1 MNYCSLVAACLI
13 ILSSCADQAYVPG
26 DLYSVSGPEGQ
37 AVVKIMKA
45 EPDVVYVKVYSTLP
59 SSKHSLKEFG
69 LTTVPVNID
78 EFTSWNPERIT
89 DAVGPENAV
98 TLRSDLQ

>member
-1 MNYCSLVAACLI
+1 MNHCSLVAACLI

-26 DLYSVSGPEGQ
+26 DLYSVTGPDGR

-45 EPDVVYVKVYSTLP
+45 EPDVVYLKVYSTV
-59 SSKHSLKEFG
+59 SSQHPLKK
-69 LTTVPVNID
+69 LALNSVPVNID
-78 EFTSWNPERIT
+78 EFSSWNPERIT